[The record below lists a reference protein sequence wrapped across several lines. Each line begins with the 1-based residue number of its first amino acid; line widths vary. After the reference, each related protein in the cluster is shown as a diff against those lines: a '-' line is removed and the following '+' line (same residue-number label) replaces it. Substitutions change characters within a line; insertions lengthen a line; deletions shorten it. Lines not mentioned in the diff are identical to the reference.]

1 MHWGYPL
8 TNEVDCWG
16 DQLDYVTLSE
26 NGFWSINYTLVT
38 WSKWWRHL
46 SSPFVT
52 GPSFNFISYMK
63 IEISRGAHHVFKKI
77 SAYGWPIQFKLL
89 QNKLKNVIL
98 KIFPT
103 ILFNCSCC
111 YIDSACWSSFISKNK
126 FLTSEWFFQKKGW
139 VSRNLVEIIRKIRG
153 EAHEKHLQSSN
164 SSLFLLDSPSL
175 LQLFILRLFYI
186 CLPCGL
192 CMFTICL
199 QKHSSHSKNF
209 WNQMLSD
216 AERMSKV
223 NIEDAS
229 FGRFSK

>member
-1 MHWGYPL
+1 M
-8 TNEVDCWG
+8 
-16 DQLDYVTLSE
+16 
-26 NGFWSINYTLVT
+26 VT

-52 GPSFNFISYMK
+52 GPSFNFISYTK

-77 SAYGWPIQFKLL
+77 SAYGWTIQFKLL

-139 VSRNLVEIIRKIRG
+139 VSRNLVEIIRKTRG

-175 LQLFILRLFYI
+175 LQS
-186 CLPCGL
+186 CLSYVYSKFVYPAVCV
-192 CMFTICL
+192 CL
-199 QKHSSHSKNF
+199 QFACKNTAPTQKILGIRCY
-209 WNQMLSD
+209 QMLR
-216 AERMSKV
+216 EWVK
-223 NIEDAS
+223 
-229 FGRFSK
+229 